1 MAQLVKYR
9 TVSGTAPRIP
19 IQDVVLNMSRVISA
33 DSDVRTGRG
42 VLVYQNDV
50 EISTIYTSE
59 VASYTKS
66 KMTGYVT
73 ALMVKYDVFEGE
85 KDQYFVIDQIV
96 YAIRHPSDP
105 YNKTDIYVLDGTD
118 ALVNKVTIMA
128 SLETLLADANQVS
141 FNGATWGQIGGNIG
155 DQLDLQNQFSTKV
168 DKTTTLTI
176 NSVTYDL
183 SANRSWTIS
192 GAVWGSITG
201 TLSDQTDLQSAL
213 DAKVPTARTLTI
225 NGQTYDLS
233 ANRSWTI
240 STGISIGDN
249 IGSGTAGSVL
259 FLGAAGVLGQSSLFT
274 YSDSAG
280 LIVSGFGS
288 FQNATAT
295 ATSLDTSAL
304 DINNFSLTARTGNTD
319 RLHGLRIKGTFAF
332 DTFNQ
337 FGYGLLIDLNTN
349 ATTSQIF
356 LPMYVKASGALAMMN
371 IVENSSMASGTVGNE
386 FQVRRGAGAGQELT
400 LTAASGSSGRT
411 HGIFYQ
417 DMQNSNMWSIG
428 WASSD
433 YMRFAHNTSSAG
445 AGAVDPTM
453 WLYNDRVG
461 IGRYAAFVP
470 DATLHVR
477 ASTATTVGLIIQ
489 GTITQEGNLTEWHS
503 VLTTPGVNPVAFV
516 QVNGSATFKEQVNIN
531 QLYFLQGG
539 GAYIVPHNQGFTFY
553 NNSANGVGL
562 VNFGGTTHL
571 FPAIKRNGNQID
583 IRLADDSN
591 YASIRSSLFIGRGA
605 LDYINTNNNA
615 YSALRFDNT
624 GYTESWLPTYF
635 GGYLASMPT
644 AYVDIAASTT
654 TRASLRLRSGTLP
667 TVPNAGDISYDGAF
681 KGWNGST
688 WLTFGGGGGGISIGD
703 TITGASTNS
712 VFFYNGGLAQAA
724 GFTYTT
730 GTSTLAAVNT
740 VFTSIQATNPSNL
753 NIKDYTGA
761 VRLTISIDGTY
772 FLGVGQVATNTS
784 FGNSAL
790 RLATGGADNNTAFG
804 YYALA
809 SATGSASQYNSAFGT
824 SALTS
829 NTTGYSNNAFG
840 RLALGLNTT
849 GLNNVAMGHT
859 ALYSNTTGVGN
870 VGVGLDANRKGTTA
884 NYNTTI
890 GTSAMYGGTTPTGG
904 SNVAIG
910 YSALENYT
918 TGQWNV
924 AIGSTAGTGIT
935 TGSYNVL
942 IGTQGSTGIITG
954 SYNTIVGK
962 ATGLSSSLSNT
973 IIVADGQG
981 NKGFEWTTPRFT
993 IYGDTLNINTAKTPA
1008 SSGAAGTTGDIVW
1021 DNGFV
1026 YVCVATNTW
1035 KRAAI
1040 ITF

>member
-85 KDQYFVIDQIV
+85 KDQYFVVDQIV

-105 YNKTDIYVLDGTD
+105 YNKTDIYVTNGTD
-118 ALVNKVTIMA
+118 TLVNKVTIMA

-168 DKTTTLTI
+168 NKTTTLTI

-201 TLSDQTDLQSAL
+201 TLSAQTDLQSAL
-213 DAKVPTARTLTI
+213 DTKVPTARTLTI
-225 NGQTYDLS
+225 NGTTYDLS

-240 STGISIGDN
+240 ASGISIGDT
-249 IGSGTAGSVL
+249 IGGGTAGRVL
-259 FLGAAGVLGQSSLFT
+259 FQGATNILA
-274 YSDSAG
+274 DSAG
-280 LIVSGFGS
+280 LKYSDSLGLEVQPTGLIVGGYTAGLNIKGADPTMRITTNGGRGFGIFGTGTMIPFFRTADNWAS
-288 FQNATAT
+288 VIPMGGINLNYSGWGFGGINSPSAIVHAKSNAISDVVIIAQGIAGQINDLQQWNVGGTVLAKIDSEGNATFGDFT
-295 ATSLDTSAL
+295 ATKTSGNLAGALFSAAEARMSLFSGGSTDADASLRYFVNGGAL
-304 DINNFSLTARTGNTD
+304 GSTYSEIGQNNSYSSNAYSG
-319 RLHGLRIKGTFAF
+319 GAIAF
-332 DTFNQ
+332 DTRGGVTPIRVF
-337 FGYGLLIDLNTN
+337 T
-349 ATTSQIF
+349 
-356 LPMYVKASGALAMMN
+356 KASGANPINVM
-371 IVENSSMASGTVGNE
+371 T
-386 FQVRRGAGAGQELT
+386 F
-400 LTAASGSSGRT
+400 
-411 HGIFYQ
+411 
-417 DMQNSNMWSIG
+417 
-428 WASSD
+428 
-433 YMRFAHNTSSAG
+433 
-445 AGAVDPTM
+445 
-453 WLYNDRVG
+453 
-461 IGRYAAFVP
+461 
-470 DATLHVR
+470 
-477 ASTATTVGLIIQ
+477 
-489 GTITQEGNLTEWHS
+489 
-503 VLTTPGVNPVAFV
+503 GVNGNVA
-516 QVNGSATFKEQVNIN
+516 I
-531 QLYFLQGG
+531 
-539 GAYIVPHNQGFTFY
+539 
-553 NNSANGVGL
+553 GL
-562 VNFGGTTHL
+562 PNTEGTA
-571 FPAIKRNGNQID
+571 F
-583 IRLADDSN
+583 
-591 YASIRSSLFIGRGA
+591 
-605 LDYINTNNNA
+605 
-615 YSALRFDNT
+615 
-624 GYTESWLPTYF
+624 
-635 GGYLASMPT
+635 
-644 AYVDIAASTT
+644 VDIAASTT